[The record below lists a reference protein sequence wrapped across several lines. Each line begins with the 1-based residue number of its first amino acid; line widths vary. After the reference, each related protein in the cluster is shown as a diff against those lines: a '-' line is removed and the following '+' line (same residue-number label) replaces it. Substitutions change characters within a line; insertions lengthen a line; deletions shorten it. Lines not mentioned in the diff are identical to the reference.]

1 MPWGGSL
8 DAVGGS
14 LDQVGGSLDQVRQE
28 KVMRDEFRADLA
40 LVSQLLVEMAEEA
53 RTAMRRATVAL
64 LEGDR
69 TEAEQVAASDNE
81 IDALYTRVEE
91 RTYDLLARQA
101 PVASDLRA
109 VITALHVASDI
120 ERMGDL
126 AEHIAE
132 IAQRR
137 HPAIAV
143 PEELRPVI
151 REMAEVADR
160 IAAKSVAVLSTADA
174 ERAAE
179 LERDDDQMDDLH
191 RQLLAFMLGAAWRHG
206 VEAAIDGALL
216 GRYYERF
223 ADHAVNAGNQ
233 VVFLVTGEAASA

>member
-1 MPWGGSL
+1 
-8 DAVGGS
+8 
-14 LDQVGGSLDQVRQE
+14 
-28 KVMRDEFRADLA
+28 MREEFRSDLA
-40 LVSQLLVEMAEEA
+40 HVNHLLVDMADGA
-53 RTAMRRATVAL
+53 RAAMRSATIAL
-64 LEGDR
+64 LEADP
-69 TEAEQVAASDNE
+69 TEAERVAMDDNE
-81 IDALYTRVEE
+81 IDALYHRVEE
-91 RTYDLLARQA
+91 RVYDILARQA

-109 VITALHVASDI
+109 VITALRVASDI

-126 AEHIAE
+126 AEHIAKVSV
-132 IAQRR
+132 RR
-137 HPAIAV
+137 QPGIAV

-151 REMAEVADR
+151 REMAAVADR
-160 IAAKSVAVLSTADA
+160 IAAKSVAVLSNSDI

-179 LERDDDQMDDLH
+179 LERDDDQMDELH

-233 VVFLVTGEAASA
+233 VVFLVTGEAATA

>member
-1 MPWGGSL
+1 
-8 DAVGGS
+8 
-14 LDQVGGSLDQVRQE
+14 
-28 KVMRDEFRADLA
+28 MRDEFRADLA

-64 LEGDR
+64 LEGDQ

-81 IDALYTRVEE
+81 IDALYNRVEE

-151 REMAEVADR
+151 REMAAVADR
-160 IAAKSVAVLSTADA
+160 IAAKSVAVLSTSDA

-233 VVFLVTGEAASA
+233 VVFLVTGETASA

>member
-1 MPWGGSL
+1 
-8 DAVGGS
+8 
-14 LDQVGGSLDQVRQE
+14 
-28 KVMRDEFRADLA
+28 MREEFRAELA
-40 LVSQLLVEMAEEA
+40 QVSRLLVEMANAA
-53 RTAMRRATVAL
+53 RLAMRKATVAL

-69 TEAEQVAASDNE
+69 TEAEQVAMTDNE
-81 IDALYTRVEE
+81 IDALYRRVEAL
-91 RTYDLLARQA
+91 TYELLARQA
-101 PVASDLRA
+101 PVASDLRE
-109 VITALHVASDI
+109 VITALHAASDI

-132 IAQRR
+132 ISLRR

-174 ERAAE
+174 VQAAE
-179 LERDDDQMDDLH
+179 LERDDDQMDELH

-233 VVFLVTGEAASA
+233 VVFFVTGETAAS

>member
-1 MPWGGSL
+1 
-8 DAVGGS
+8 
-14 LDQVGGSLDQVRQE
+14 
-28 KVMRDEFRADLA
+28 MREEFRAELA
-40 LVSQLLVEMAEEA
+40 QVSRLLVEMADAA
-53 RTAMRRATVAL
+53 RLAMRKATVAL

-69 TEAEQVAASDNE
+69 TEAEQVAMTDNE
-81 IDALYTRVEE
+81 IDALYRRVEAL
-91 RTYDLLARQA
+91 TYELLARQA
-101 PVASDLRA
+101 PVASDLRE
-109 VITALHVASDI
+109 VITALHAASDI

-132 IAQRR
+132 ISLRR

-174 ERAAE
+174 VQAAE
-179 LERDDDQMDDLH
+179 LERDDDQMDELH

-233 VVFLVTGEAASA
+233 VVFFVTGETAAS

>member
-1 MPWGGSL
+1 
-8 DAVGGS
+8 
-14 LDQVGGSLDQVRQE
+14 
-28 KVMRDEFRADLA
+28 MRAEFRADLIQ
-40 LVSQLLVEMAEEA
+40 VNRLLVDMAEEA
-53 RTAMRRATVAL
+53 RTAMRRATIAL
-64 LEGDR
+64 LTADQ
-69 TEAEQVAASDNE
+69 TEAEQVSLSDNE
-81 IDALYTRVEE
+81 IDALYRRVEE
-91 RTYDLLARQA
+91 LSYDLLARQA

-109 VITALHVASDI
+109 VITALRVANDI

-126 AEHIAE
+126 AEHIAQ
-132 IAQRR
+132 ISLRR

-151 REMAEVADR
+151 REMSEVADR
-160 IAAKSVAVLSTADA
+160 IAEKSVAVLSSSDVA
-174 ERAAE
+174 RAAE

-223 ADHAVNAGNQ
+223 ADHAVNAGTQ
-233 VVFLVTGEAASA
+233 VVFLVTGEVASA

>member
-1 MPWGGSL
+1 
-8 DAVGGS
+8 
-14 LDQVGGSLDQVRQE
+14 
-28 KVMRDEFRADLA
+28 MRDEFRADLA

-81 IDALYTRVEE
+81 IDALYNRVEE

-160 IAAKSVAVLSTADA
+160 IAAKSVAVLSTSDA

-233 VVFLVTGEAASA
+233 VVFLVTGETASA